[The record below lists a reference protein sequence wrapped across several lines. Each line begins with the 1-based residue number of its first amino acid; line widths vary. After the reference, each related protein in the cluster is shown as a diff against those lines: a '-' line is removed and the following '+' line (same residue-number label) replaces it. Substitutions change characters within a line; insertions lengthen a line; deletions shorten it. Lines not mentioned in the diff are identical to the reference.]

1 MAFEKETDE
10 KETDDEA
17 ATVLVVDDDDDVRA
31 VTAAALENCGL
42 KVIEAAS
49 AAEALRL
56 LDEPHG
62 IDVIVTDVV
71 MPGVSGFH
79 VVRGAEERHI
89 KVLVTSAYADGLIDA
104 QLPPDRFLSKP
115 FRVRE
120 LQRKVST
127 LLDA

>member
-1 MAFEKETDE
+1 MSTNRCCWNRGSTKHCSEERLARRRRNMAFEKEP
-10 KETDDEA
+10 DDEA

-42 KVIEAAS
+42 HVIEAAS
-49 AAEALRL
+49 AAEAPRL

-89 KVLVTSAYADGLIDA
+89 KVLVTSAYADGL
-104 QLPPDRFLSKP
+104 
-115 FRVRE
+115 
-120 LQRKVST
+120 
-127 LLDA
+127 